1 MSRGPQ
7 AGKPPQ
13 VPWGLAGER
22 EENEAELGV
31 VFGPNPGAIVH
42 FSTSSLTRPPKRIAA
57 RAASQRLPRPFGPRQ
72 PRLVAKLRN
81 FPENFG
87 RHTALRMRPSIRP
100 AAVLIGSVEGL
111 SGTPSGRFAGRGMAI
126 STNSENTAFRSM
138 PSRVDAA
145 NSKRSRRPS
154 RVAFTLESVLWAA
167 HAPGE

>member
-57 RAASQRLPRPFGPRQ
+57 RAASQRLPRPFGPWQ

-81 FPENFG
+81 FPENLVATLPG
-87 RHTALRMRPSIRP
+87 GHC
-100 AAVLIGSVEGL
+100 V
-111 SGTPSGRFAGRGMAI
+111 
-126 STNSENTAFRSM
+126 RSM
-138 PSRVDAA
+138 NR
-145 NSKRSRRPS
+145 
-154 RVAFTLESVLWAA
+154 
-167 HAPGE
+167 